1 MNYQSTDT
9 SVVLSTTDYIAQYRN
24 AEHFIAFCRACNR
37 YNHCWSCPP
46 FTFDP
51 EEYLSGYR
59 SVLIVGTKIT
69 PDDSSRSCQDSE
81 RCRQMGREMLAR
93 ERTRLDAH
101 LLELEQR
108 YPNSRAFYAGTCVL
122 CPEETCT
129 RRTGLPCRHPDRIRP
144 SLEALGFDI
153 GRTASELLHIELK
166 WSDKGLL
173 PEYFT
178 LVSGL
183 FSNQNTNE
191 IAWETTP
198 QK

>member
-9 SVVLSTTDYIAQYRN
+9 SVVLSATDYISHYRN
-24 AEHFIAFCRACNR
+24 AEHFIAFCRECNR
-37 YNHCWSCPP
+37 YGHCWSCPP
-46 FTFDP
+46 FAFDP
-51 EEYLSGYR
+51 DEYLSGYR
-59 SVLIVGTKIT
+59 SVLIVGTKIV
-69 PDDSSRSCQDSE
+69 PDDSLHNCQDSE
-81 RCRQMGREMLAR
+81 HCRQIGREMLAR

-108 YPNSRAFYAGTCVL
+108 YPDSRAFYAGTCIL
-122 CPEETCT
+122 CPEEKCT
-129 RRTGLPCRHPDRIRP
+129 RRTGLPCRHSDRIRP

-166 WSDKGLL
+166 WSDNGFL

-183 FSNQNTNE
+183 FSHQNPNE
-191 IAWETTP
+191 IVWEATT